1 MGKDFLQYFTETILP
16 SLGFDTFVEPA
27 IILGAAL
34 IIMAPLIDYFT
45 YSRLIQRDIA
55 RLNEGLP
62 IEVEITPEEIRL
74 TPDLEEIYGTAAD
87 DGFLVFSVESHEQ
100 YLRNQ
105 RIANLLFDYINNHPQ
120 ANQLWTIYSY
130 IEPILEMLF

>member
-27 IILGAAL
+27 IILAGAL
-34 IIMAPLIDYFT
+34 VIMAPLINYFS
-45 YSRLIQRDIA
+45 YSRLVQRDMA

-62 IEVEITPEEIRL
+62 IEVEITPEEIRQ
-74 TPDLEEIYGTAAD
+74 TPDLEQIYGPIAD
-87 DGFLVFSVESHEQ
+87 DGFLVFSVESNEQ

-105 RIANLLFDYINNHPQ
+105 HIADLLFNYINNHPQ
-120 ANQLWTIYSY
+120 ANELWAIYSY
-130 IEPILEMLF
+130 IEPILEILF